1 MLTNPEDAHGR
12 GVGVGS
18 RFPVG
23 YHALHPDIALNFQL
37 NRFWNWVGED
47 RMLAQLR
54 DAATR
59 IVTYQDWTRELLA
72 LGEQALAEARPLPA
86 AYLFRM
92 AEFFMAAEDPRKRPL
107 RQRFLELVRQEHEFG
122 DEATT

>member
-1 MLTNPEDAHGR
+1 MLTSPQDAHGR

-23 YHALHPDIALNFQL
+23 YHALHPDVALNFQL

-54 DAATR
+54 DAASR

-92 AEFFMAAEDPRKRPL
+92 AEFFPPRTPASGRCASASSSSCEQSTRSATRP
-107 RQRFLELVRQEHEFG
+107 
-122 DEATT
+122 TT